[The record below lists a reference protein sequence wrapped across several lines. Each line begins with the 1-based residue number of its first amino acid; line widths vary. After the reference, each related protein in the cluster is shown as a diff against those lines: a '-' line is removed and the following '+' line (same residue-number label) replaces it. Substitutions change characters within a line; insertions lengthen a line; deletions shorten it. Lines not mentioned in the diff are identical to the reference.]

1 MFSLWQF
8 QTAFF
13 TKMKCQVLALR
24 RILSIYPNFIQKW
37 PNSIHTIAIQPEFSQ
52 FSLRCFEVEASVM
65 RFLFFFSSLSEFH
78 CFHLNAEIP
87 HVYNSTY
94 RAFQDLDTE
103 SLPCH
108 CTQICSRKNE
118 NWYLF
123 NATRLKVYSLD
134 LVLHFTKVGDLQE
147 TDFKKNGQ
155 DWSSRCHDNMT
166 FGPYYESS
174 FMNAGSYTS
183 HNASW

>member
-37 PNSIHTIAIQPEFSQ
+37 PNYIHTIAIQPEFSQ

-78 CFHLNAEIP
+78 CFHFNAEMP

-94 RAFQDLDTE
+94 RAFQDLDIE

-108 CTQICSRKNE
+108 CTWISSRKNE

-123 NATRLKVYSLD
+123 SATRLKVYSLD

-166 FGPYYESS
+166 FG
-174 FMNAGSYTS
+174 A
-183 HNASW
+183 